1 MGALDSTLGSM
12 LIATATNLWF
22 FGLASYQYGLYFRTR
37 KWFFLLDRG
46 ESSDKRENWRQVT
59 NDRLP
64 LKATVVV
71 LCALDCT
78 NSALALY
85 TTYYYLV
92 SGFANLATLNTVLW
106 AIPAVILFI
115 NASSGITH
123 FFFSWRIFQLTRSHY
138 IFGALLVLQV
148 ATVSVGIV
156 TGVHALQ
163 VNSFAAYSVVS
174 NILTSWL
181 SLQAAVDI
189 LLSALLIWIFRI
201 SRTGICST
209 NAVLNRMMRGAL
221 QTGVISSAFSIG
233 YLLSFVL
240 APGNLIWMVFG
251 YCLGR
256 IYSITLMDTLI
267 CRHELKEKLANSH
280 SGGINHSP
288 DAFQLQPSASQGVIR
303 IHTQVQQETDV
314 DPSTLD
320 GKYGC

>member
-37 KWFFLLDRG
+37 Y
-46 ESSDKRENWRQVT
+46 

-138 IFGALLVLQV
+138 IFGALLVMQV

-163 VNSFAAYSVVS
+163 VNS
-174 NILTSWL
+174 L
-181 SLQAAVDI
+181 SLESY
-189 LLSALLIWIFRI
+189 SALLIWIFRI
-201 SRTGICST
+201 SRTAFAPT

-320 GKYGC
+320 GKYGVRDHDIHETESDGSYSHGITIQKVRIDGGAALAQAI